1 MTGRNEGFAPST
13 GSVVVEGVIQ
23 KDRSGAARSNGISNE
38 EA

>member
-1 MTGRNEGFAPST
+1 M

-23 KDRSGAARSNGISNE
+23 KGRSGAARSNGISNE